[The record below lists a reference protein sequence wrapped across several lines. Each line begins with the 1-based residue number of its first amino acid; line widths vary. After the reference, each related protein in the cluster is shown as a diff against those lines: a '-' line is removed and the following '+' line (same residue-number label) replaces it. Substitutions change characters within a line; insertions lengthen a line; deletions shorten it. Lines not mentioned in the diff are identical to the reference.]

1 LVSEFPMRMPIF
13 TYFVVAGTTLLALL
27 MLYSYELQDVG
38 SPIRTSQL
46 VGLPKV
52 EPRPEPQP
60 LVSTSNF
67 TAVKE
72 NPVTEISSTAYA
84 QETIAAKQQNA
95 QPTKRRQSANKG
107 TSAPREHRV
116 AMYSHEIMMSVH

>member
-1 LVSEFPMRMPIF
+1 MPIF
-13 TYFVVAGTTLLALL
+13 TYLVVAGTTLLAFLI
-27 MLYSYELQDVG
+27 LYSYELQDVG

-67 TAVKE
+67 AAIKE
-72 NPVTEISSTAYA
+72 NPDTETSGTAYA
-84 QETIAAKQQNA
+84 QETIAVKQQNA

-107 TSAPREHRV
+107 TSSLREHRV